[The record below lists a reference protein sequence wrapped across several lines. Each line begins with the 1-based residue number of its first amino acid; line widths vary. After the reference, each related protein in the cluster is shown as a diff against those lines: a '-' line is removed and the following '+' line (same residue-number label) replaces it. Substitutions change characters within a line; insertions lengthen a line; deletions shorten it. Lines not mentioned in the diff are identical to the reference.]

1 MRARFVASGAL
12 ECDILGLTACSL
24 LASIVCV
31 ALIIPPS
38 VMKQLA
44 GLPRGEMRRLL
55 ERLQRIA
62 LAPEQRHPNIAPLS
76 GASGSYRLRQGAW
89 RAVFSIE
96 DGDVI
101 LDKVAHRREV
111 YR

>member
-1 MRARFVASGAL
+1 MAL
-12 ECDILGLTACSL
+12 L
-24 LASIVCV
+24 
-31 ALIIPPS
+31 IPPS

-44 GLPRGEMRRLL
+44 GLPRADAGRLL

-62 LAPEQRHPNIAPLS
+62 AAPDERHPNVVPLS
-76 GASGSYRLRQGAW
+76 GQSGSYRLRQGQW

-101 LDKVAHRREV
+101 LDRVAHRREV

>member
-1 MRARFVASGAL
+1 
-12 ECDILGLTACSL
+12 
-24 LASIVCV
+24 
-31 ALIIPPS
+31 
-38 VMKQLA
+38 MKQLA
-44 GLPRGEMRRLL
+44 GLPRAEAGRLL

-62 LAPEQRHPNIAPLS
+62 AAPDDRHPSVAPLT
-76 GASGSYRLRQGAW
+76 GQPGSYRLRQGSW

-101 LDKVAHRREV
+101 LDRVAHRREV

>member
-1 MRARFVASGAL
+1 MAL
-12 ECDILGLTACSL
+12 
-24 LASIVCV
+24 V
-31 ALIIPPS
+31 IPPQ

-44 GLPRGEMRRLL
+44 GLPRAEAGRLL
-55 ERLQRIA
+55 ERLQRISA
-62 LAPEQRHPNIAPLS
+62 APDDRHPSVTPLT
-76 GASGSYRLRQGAW
+76 GQPGSYRLRHGSW

-101 LDKVAHRREV
+101 LDRVAHRREI

>member
-1 MRARFVASGAL
+1 MAL
-12 ECDILGLTACSL
+12 L
-24 LASIVCV
+24 
-31 ALIIPPS
+31 IPPQ

-44 GLPRGEMRRLL
+44 GLPRLDARRLL

-62 LAPEQRHPNIAPLS
+62 AAPNERHPSITPLTDHP
-76 GASGSYRLRQGAW
+76 GSYRLRQGSW

-101 LDKVAHRREV
+101 LDRVAHRREV